1 MKGVRRIPV
10 MDEAGWRAG
19 IISWDDLLAHWPNKS
34 ATFTGF
40 FSAAVERERR

>member
-19 IISWDDLLAHWPNKS
+19 IISWDDLPAHVAEQIGDLP
-34 ATFTGF
+34 GF
-40 FSAAVERERR
+40 FSAALERERR